1 MDSALPTPRSAD
13 RFEPGTQSP
22 RNLLQ
27 VLPAR
32 EFERLTAALTERTR
46 PFILAITDGDRVHL
60 KGQDARLAASDLLRL
75 VLRSRACPT
84 RTWQAAGC
92 APELQ
97 ADLIHWQALHTAPRA
112 QAQEPGFA
120 WVIGVNLESQLGA
133 LALREALMRGE
144 PSALRRIFEQCAS
157 SEASIQAKVDVPGGW
172 QEELL
177 EAMPMLEE
185 SWLRPYASHVLTN
198 TDHALLRICRT
209 ALTQRLPNL
218 GGGLDADTSHRLA
231 QLELLE
237 LLCAAEHLT
246 ASPLIE
252 DTFVQ
257 WLAFRQAAEIQ
268 RRPLDAGSTATLRL
282 LPCALGAIRSW
293 LQRAEP
299 HLDYG
304 YSHLSGLAALE
315 ATRENLVQLGL
326 LAADVRA
333 AAQADGLAPGFDF
346 ELSEVLLEVE
356 HRLGHTAHGATMP
369 WLGAQCEVAHA

>member
-1 MDSALPTPRSAD
+1 MESSLQTPRSTD
-13 RFEPGTQSP
+13 RIELGTQSA
-22 RNLLQ
+22 RNRVQ
-27 VLPAR
+27 VLPAHA
-32 EFERLTAALTERTR
+32 FEHLTAPLTPRVR
-46 PFILAITDGDRVHL
+46 PFVLAITDGDRVHL
-60 KGQDARLAASDLLRL
+60 KGEDARLAASDLLRL

-84 RTWQAAGC
+84 RKWQEAGC
-92 APELQ
+92 APELH
-97 ADLIHWQALHTAPRA
+97 ADLVHWRALQTAPRA
-112 QAQEPGFA
+112 EAQEPGFA
-120 WVIGVNLESQLGA
+120 WVIGMNLEGQLGA

-144 PSALRRIFEQCAS
+144 PSSLRQIVEQCAR

-198 TDHALLRICRT
+198 TNHALLRICRA
-209 ALTQRLPNL
+209 ALAQRLPNL
-218 GGGLDADTSHRLA
+218 RGGLDADTSHRLA

-246 ASPLIE
+246 ASPLLE

-257 WLAFRQAAEIQ
+257 WLALRQAAEIQ

-282 LPCALGAIRSW
+282 LPCALAVIRSW

-299 HLDYG
+299 RLDYG
-304 YSHLSGLAALE
+304 YSRLSGPAALE
-315 ATRENLVQLGL
+315 ATRENLIQLGL

-356 HRLGHTAHGATMP
+356 HRLGLIRHGATML